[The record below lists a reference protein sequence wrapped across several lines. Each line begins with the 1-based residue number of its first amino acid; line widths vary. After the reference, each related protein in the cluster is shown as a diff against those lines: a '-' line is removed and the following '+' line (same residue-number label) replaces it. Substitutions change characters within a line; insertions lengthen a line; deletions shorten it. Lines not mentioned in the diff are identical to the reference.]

1 MAEKPEDTL
10 AEEET
15 MAEKPQ
21 ETLAEDPEGTM
32 AEKPEEMM
40 PEGPSDAAA
49 RAAKTAVRAL
59 MLCALCRNFGIMIR
73 MQTEMEIWMREYGGD
88 YAGQA
93 AAQGMLESVA
103 GVLSFV
109 IGPILAGVSDSIG
122 RRPLMIMA
130 PGFSVAVSALIAWRP
145 TVQSLKIRR
154 MLMAFS
160 STPWHSGEAAAL
172 ADLFKHD
179 PSAFGMAKARI
190 NMIGEINQIVSKQRS
205 VTTARL

>member
-1 MAEKPEDTL
+1 MAKPEDTL

>member
-1 MAEKPEDTL
+1 
-10 AEEET
+10 

-130 PGFSVAVSALIAWRP
+130 LGFSVAVSTLIAWRP

-205 VTTARL
+205 VTTAVV

>member
-1 MAEKPEDTL
+1 MAEKP
-10 AEEET
+10 A
-15 MAEKPQ
+15 
-21 ETLAEDPEGTM
+21 
-32 AEKPEEMM
+32 
-40 PEGPSDAAA
+40 SDAAA

-205 VTTARL
+205 VTTAR